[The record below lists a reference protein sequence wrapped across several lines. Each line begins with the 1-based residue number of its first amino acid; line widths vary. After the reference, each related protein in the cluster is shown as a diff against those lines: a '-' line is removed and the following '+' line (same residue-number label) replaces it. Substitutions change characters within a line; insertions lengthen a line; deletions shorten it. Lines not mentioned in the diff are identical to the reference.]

1 MQKKIEQ
8 LNQKLISEGR
18 KDLSLN
24 PTELAVLKNVLKDLK
39 SSGTTQSS
47 QAVSE
52 GLSLAIKLMTA
63 WPYSDRLPGLDLLRL
78 LAVAPRT
85 ATYTHPR
92 GGNIINIL
100 EASITEQKPPAEN
113 NLMMAIRAFANLFG
127 SEEGRTLAFAE
138 FDKILSIADTPSS
151 RDTRNRNLLLA
162 VTTLYI
168 NYAVFLSSSGG
179 QRDASSFK
187 HALNLLDTLS
197 KIINSQND
205 PEVIY
210 RTLIAT
216 GTLLGLS
223 NGIRTIAKGIYSIEK
238 TITIAIG
245 KAADARIRNVAGEIM
260 ASLR

>member
-24 PTELAVLKNVLKDLK
+24 PTDLAVLKNVLKDLE
-39 SSGTTQSS
+39 SSIATQSS
-47 QAVSE
+47 QAVSG
-52 GLSLAIKLMTA
+52 GLTLAIKLMTA
-63 WPYSDRLPGLDLLRL
+63 WPYNDRLPGLDLLRL

-92 GGNIINIL
+92 GGNIVNIL
-100 EASITEQKPPAEN
+100 EASITEQMPPAEN

-168 NYAVFLSSSGG
+168 NYAVLLSSSRG
-179 QRDASSFK
+179 QKDASPFER
-187 HALNLLDTLS
+187 ALYLLDTLR
-197 KIINSQND
+197 KIINTQND

-210 RTLIAT
+210 RTLVAT

-223 NGIRTIAKGIYSIEK
+223 NRIRTIAKGIYSIEK
-238 TITIAIG
+238 SITIAIG
-245 KAADARIRNVAGEIM
+245 KATDARIRNVAGEIM